1 METEIITH
9 GALVISEASN
19 ELLLSLMANRYIDQA
34 LAEQAFTEF
43 YNRHRGYLFRTACK
57 MANGLFDDDE
67 KFDLVQET
75 FIRAYEKA
83 HTFKGA
89 ALDDTTQEQRW
100 ARAWLGKIA
109 NNLLIDKMR
118 KKKGILLLSYDDER
132 VRSEAELKRAV
143 AGLPRSSDQRLVQEA
158 LERLT
163 EKEQRILRLAA
174 LNYLPGDKEL
184 RIPDSDLDELA
195 TTYNVSK
202 ASIRQTKKRAK
213 EKVRNYL
220 EAHLQQK
227 GIDIEI

>member
-19 ELLLSLMANRYIDQA
+19 ELLLSLMAERNNDQA

-43 YNRHRGYLFRTACK
+43 YNRHQDYVFRTACK
-57 MANGLFDDDE
+57 AANGLFDDDE
-67 KFDLVQET
+67 KLDLVQET
-75 FIRAYEKA
+75 FIRAYEKS
-83 HTFKGA
+83 HTFKGG
-89 ALDDTTQEQRW
+89 ALDDATQERRW

-109 NNLLIDKMR
+109 TNLLIDKMR
-118 KKKGILLLSYDDER
+118 KKKGVLLLSYDDESVKR
-132 VRSEAELKRAV
+132 EAELKRAV
-143 AGLPRSSDQRLVQEA
+143 ASLPRSSEQRLVQEA

-174 LNYLPGDKEL
+174 LNYSPSDKEL

-213 EKVRNYL
+213 EKVKNYL
-220 EAHLQQK
+220 EVRFQQK
-227 GIDIEI
+227 GIEIET

>member
-1 METEIITH
+1 METETITH

-19 ELLLSLMANRYIDQA
+19 ELLLRLMAGRNNDQA

-43 YNRHRGYLFRTACK
+43 YNRHQGYVFHVACK
-57 MANGLFDDDE
+57 AANGLLDDDE

-83 HTFKGA
+83 HTFKGG
-89 ALDDTTQEQRW
+89 ALDDATQERRW

-118 KKKGILLLSYDDER
+118 KKKGVLLLNYDDESVKR
-132 VRSEAELKRAV
+132 EAELKRAV
-143 AGLPRSSDQRLVQEA
+143 ASLPKSSEQLLVQEA

-163 EKEQRILRLAA
+163 EREQRILRLAA
-174 LNYLPGDKEL
+174 LNYSPGDKEL
-184 RIPDSDLDELA
+184 RISDSDLDELA

-213 EKVRNYL
+213 EKVKNYL
-220 EAHLQQK
+220 EVRFQQK
-227 GIDIEI
+227 GIEIET